1 MLTLGLICFL
11 GFIGYKIYKDPLGS
25 GIIYFLFYLQFSG
38 FLKRLLLYFEPGVIQ
53 IVGYNFIVGIQYLLF
68 SCILVSSIRKDALNR
83 ITKSSIFF
91 SVGITFLFLVSISQ
105 SRFSIGLCLILLVLN
120 FFPMLSFYIGKA
132 ISAETFQRI
141 LKFLFFTSFIH
152 VFYCFYQFFFGPFA
166 FEMFFLEDKSSLVDV
181 STGDF
186 FRSVPLYDN
195 IEPLYVHFL
204 VVFAFASPAGNPFSL
219 SKKSAWIYRFL
230 IFLAILVMGNRSGL
244 MLLGFVLLFE
254 IYKNT
259 LARKAVFYTGVFFII
274 ISLNIFYK
282 ALFSVI
288 DDTTIELVSNSDF
301 STRLGT
307 LGTFSD
313 RLVGRK
319 NATEQA
325 NLLGH
330 GLGSSGLITA
340 VFENKYNSVPNTG
353 ADFKN
358 HFIWAHDL
366 IGEMLIDF
374 GLLGTAFFLFFILRN
389 TYSIKENNEASFQ
402 IVLSLFLVS
411 CLIGSS
417 LFIGRSAYLLF
428 LIMGHHIKRPVNEE

>member
-1 MLTLGLICFL
+1 MLTFGLICFL
-11 GFIGYKIYKDPLGS
+11 GFVGYKIYKDPLGS
-25 GIIYFLFYLQFSG
+25 GLIYFLFYLQFSG
-38 FLKRLLLYFEPGVIQ
+38 FFKRLLLYFEPGVIQ
-53 IVGYNFIVGIQYLLF
+53 VVGYNFIVGIQYLLF
-68 SCILVSSIRKDALNR
+68 SCILASSIRKDALNR
-83 ITKSSIFF
+83 FTKASIFF
-91 SVGITFLFLVSISQ
+91 SIGITFLFLISVGQ
-105 SRFSIGLCLILLVLN
+105 SRFSIELCLILLVLN
-120 FFPMLSFYIGKA
+120 FYPMASYYIGKA
-132 ISAETFQRI
+132 ISPETFQRV

-152 VFYCFYQFFFGPFA
+152 VFYCLYQFFFGPFA

-204 VVFAFASPAGNPFSL
+204 VVFTFASPAGNLFGL
-219 SKKSAWIYRFL
+219 SRQKAWVYRFL
-230 IFLAILVMGNRSGL
+230 IFLAIFVMGNRSGL
-244 MLLGFVLLFE
+244 MLLGFVLLFDF
-254 IYKNT
+254 YKNALT
-259 LARKAVFYTGVFFII
+259 KKWVLYAGVFFII
-274 ISLNIFYK
+274 VSLNIFYK

-301 STRLGT
+301 SNRLGT

-358 HFIWAHDL
+358 HSIWAHDL

-374 GLLGTAFFLFFILRN
+374 GLLGVAFFLFFILRN
-389 TYSIKENNEASFQ
+389 IYFLKQIDEASFQ

-428 LIMGHHIKRPVNEE
+428 LIMGHHTNRPGNEE